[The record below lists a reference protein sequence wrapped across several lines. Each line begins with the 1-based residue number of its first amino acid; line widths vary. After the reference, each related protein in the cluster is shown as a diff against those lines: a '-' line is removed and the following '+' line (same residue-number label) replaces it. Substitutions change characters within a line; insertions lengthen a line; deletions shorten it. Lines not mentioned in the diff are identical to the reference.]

1 MAARSLT
8 ERIEILEQKV
18 GDLRELPGRMAAVES
33 QILQLRGEIR
43 DGFSAIHARLGT
55 HDQRFESIDQR
66 FESIDQRFESIDQ
79 RFDDLTRQMREGH
92 QEIGRHMRLLH
103 EDVLARLAATRE
115 APPPGNGR
123 GRRKR

>member
-18 GDLRELPGRMAAVES
+18 GDLQELPGRMAAVES
-33 QILQLRGEIR
+33 QILQLRGEVR
-43 DGFSAIHARLGT
+43 DGFSAIHARLAT
-55 HDQRFESIDQR
+55 H
-66 FESIDQRFESIDQ
+66 DQ

-103 EDVLARLAATRE
+103 EDVLARIAAIRE
-115 APPPGNGR
+115 APPTKNER
-123 GRRKR
+123 GRRKH